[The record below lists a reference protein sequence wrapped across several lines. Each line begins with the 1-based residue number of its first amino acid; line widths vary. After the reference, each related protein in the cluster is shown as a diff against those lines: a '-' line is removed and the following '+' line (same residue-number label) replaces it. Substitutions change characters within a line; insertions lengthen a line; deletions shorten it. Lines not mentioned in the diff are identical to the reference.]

1 MDQLLKSK
9 YRIGQKLAENPFS
22 VTYQGFFIGTD
33 KPVIVKIYKRGT
45 LNSTL
50 IKSMKQRVLGFS
62 IVNHQGLTKLYDGD
76 YGWQGFYYVREYVDG
91 PSLADLLAQGEKFD
105 AAKATVIIEQALA
118 ALAAA
123 HARGVVHGSLKPTNI
138 FIDRQGIV
146 KLTDFV
152 VEGELKAALPQ
163 KILELM
169 ANGRYASP
177 EELAGLPVTPATDLF
192 ALGLVLYELLTGR
205 PAVTELGLGGGV
217 RKLRGPVKL
226 PPETAASWPLY
237 LREIVTCAL
246 RPDPLQRFASAD
258 EFRAALEGRRLP
270 RRGAADDELVKIF
283 ESVVTQY
290 GGEELDSRS
299 EVLEEVGQIKL
310 RWGKEKHR
318 NWILAVVTLSF
329 VVLGIIYA
337 YFLGR

>member
-33 KPVIVKIYKRGT
+33 KPVVVKIYKRGT
-45 LNSTL
+45 LNSAL

-62 IVNHQGLTKLYDGD
+62 TVNHQGLAKLYDGD
-76 YGWQGFYYVREYVDG
+76 YGWQGFYYVREYIDG
-91 PSLADLLAQGEKFD
+91 QSLAALIARGDKID
-105 AAKATVIIEQALA
+105 PDKATIAVEQALS

-123 HARGVVHGSLKPTNI
+123 HARGVIHGSLKPTNV

-169 ANGRYASP
+169 ADGRYTSP
-177 EELAGLPVTPATDLF
+177 EELAGLPLTPATDLF
-192 ALGLVLYELLTGR
+192 ALGLVLYELLAGK
-205 PAVTELGLGGGV
+205 PAVVETGLGGEV
-217 RKLRGPVKL
+217 RRLRGPIEL
-226 PPETAASWPLY
+226 PPETVAAWPQY

-246 RPDPLQRFASAD
+246 KPDPLQRFTSAD

-270 RRGAADDELVKIF
+270 RRGQPDDELVKIF

-290 GGEELDSRS
+290 GGEEIDSRS
-299 EVLEEVGQIKL
+299 ETLEEVGQIKL

-329 VVLGIIYA
+329 VVLGIVYA